1 MLMHKLLHRK
11 ETKGGTADMGR
22 KMKITQD
29 ASDRADQRARTEEL
43 PKKTSGMEP
52 LQVTPPRFL
61 QGYAYTA
68 WRELVPLL
76 NAAGLCKQVDKPLVI
91 ALCQQ
96 IQLSRQAY
104 EDINE
109 NGLSMGSRKNPAAAI
124 LNDATTK
131 IKSLSDALGLSPQ
144 ARASIVLDN
153 QDDDDGPTLKQ
164 ALKAGDKSW

>member
-1 MLMHKLLHRK
+1 
-11 ETKGGTADMGR
+11 MGR

-43 PKKTSGMEP
+43 AKKTSGMEP

-91 ALCQQ
+91 A
-96 IQLSRQAY
+96 
-104 EDINE
+104 
-109 NGLSMGSRKNPAAAI
+109 
-124 LNDATTK
+124 TK